1 MALWLDSL
9 RRVRPVIFRRRPLCL
24 LVAALS
30 LFVAPAWANNGVE
43 QTSFGAR
50 SAGMG
55 GADYS
60 VASDTTAINSNPAGI
75 TQVNRKRMDA
85 GIGVILPDQHF
96 KNELNDT
103 DARHQAFPLPVFGY
117 VDDSHMGAWSYG
129 VGAYAQGGLGADL
142 SLRHDVFRYPNTG
155 ELQDQGFHSNLMY
168 LKLAAAVAYQVR
180 YNLSVGASVNAGYS
194 KLEMRLPFS
203 TSTEIMQGRPKLLGH
218 VFTFA
223 QLFRSP
229 LLLNM
234 KQATANID
242 LHDADTWGYGYK
254 LGVLYDYNENLTLG
268 LAYTSEST
276 LKFKGKTDLDFKA
289 QVQRA
294 FPDFQ
299 QYFSPEFGR
308 FYNRIFNNVVRY
320 GTGLDP
326 QGDLSASYDTELEL
340 VYPRKFGGG
349 GAWRPTEKL
358 LLAADVTW
366 INWKNSFDAMR
377 IRLSNGSNEAVNRMT
392 GGKSLSINVPMN
404 WKDQWIFAIGAEYF
418 LNAAW
423 TVRAGFNHAQN
434 PVPEDTVIPIFPA
447 ITETHATLGV
457 GYRWENFELDGAWEH
472 GFRKSVKT
480 KVSKVANEY
489 NGSRNS
495 LTLDSFF
502 VTGSW
507 FY

>member
-1 MALWLDSL
+1 
-9 RRVRPVIFRRRPLCL
+9 VVL
-24 LVAALS
+24 L

-60 VASDTTAINSNPAGI
+60 VASDTTAMNSNPAGI
-75 TQVNRKRMDA
+75 TQVNRKRMDV
-85 GIGVILPDQHF
+85 GIGAILPDQHF
-96 KNELNDT
+96 KNELNDR
-103 DARHQAFPLPVFGY
+103 DARHQVFPNPVFGY
-117 VDDSHMGAWSYG
+117 VDDSSLGPWSYG

-142 SLRHDVFRYPNTG
+142 TLKHDVFRDPNTG
-155 ELQDQGFHSNLMY
+155 ELRDQEFHSNLIY

-180 YNLSVGASVNAGYS
+180 YNLAVGASVNAGYS

-203 TSTEIMQGRPKLLGH
+203 TSTNIMQGRPKLLGH
-218 VFTFA
+218 AFTFA

-242 LHDADTWGYGYK
+242 LQDADTWGYGYK
-254 LGVLYDYNENLTLG
+254 LGILYDYNENLTLG

-276 LKFKGKTDLDFKA
+276 LKYKGKTSLDFKA

-294 FPDFQ
+294 FPNFQ
-299 QYFSPEFGR
+299 QYFSPQFGR
-308 FYNRIFNNVVRY
+308 FYNRIFNGLVKY

-349 GAWRPTEKL
+349 GAWRPTERL
-358 LLAADVTW
+358 LLAADLTW
-366 INWKNSFDAMR
+366 INWKNSFHTMR
-377 IRLSNGSNEAVNRMT
+377 IKLTNGNNKAVNRMT
-392 GGKSLSINVPMN
+392 GSNSLSINVPLN
-404 WKDQWIFAIGAEYF
+404 WRDQWIVAVGAEYF
-418 LNAAW
+418 LTPAW
-423 TVRAGFNHAQN
+423 TLRAGLNHARN

-472 GFRKSVKT
+472 GFHKSIKT

-502 VTGSW
+502 MAFVTAACGHPLP
-507 FY
+507 

>member
-1 MALWLDSL
+1 MISRHRL
-9 RRVRPVIFRRRPLCL
+9 LCL
-24 LVAALS
+24 LVAALPLVS
-30 LFVAPAWANNGVE
+30 APVWANNGVE

-60 VASDTTAINSNPAGI
+60 VASDTTAMNSNPAGI
-75 TQVNRKRMDA
+75 TQVNRKRMDV
-85 GIGVILPDQHF
+85 GIGVILPNQHF
-96 KNELNDT
+96 RNELNDT

-117 VDDSHMGAWSYG
+117 VDDSSLGPWSYG

-142 SLRHDVFRYPNTG
+142 SLKHDVFRDPVTG
-155 ELQDQGFHSNLMY
+155 EPENQGFHSNLIY
-168 LKLAAAVAYQVR
+168 LKLAAAVAYQVL
-180 YNLSVGASVNAGYS
+180 YNLSVGVSVNAGYS

-203 TSTEIMQGRPKLLGH
+203 TSTKIMQGRPKLLGH
-218 VFTFA
+218 AFTFS

-234 KQATANID
+234 EQATANID
-242 LHDADTWGYGYK
+242 LQDADTWGYGYK
-254 LGVLYDYNENLTLG
+254 LGILYDYNENLTLG
-268 LAYTSEST
+268 LAYTSESI
-276 LKFKGKTDLDFKA
+276 LRFKGKTELDFKA

-299 QYFSPEFGR
+299 KFFSPDFGR
-308 FYNRIFNNVVRY
+308 FYNRVFNAVVRY

-326 QGDLSASYDTELEL
+326 QGDLRASYDTELKL

-358 LLAADVTW
+358 LLAADITW
-366 INWKNSFDAMR
+366 INWKDSFDAMR
-377 IRLSNGSNEAVNRMT
+377 IKLSHGTNDAVNRMT
-392 GGKSLSINVPMN
+392 GGDSLSITVPLN
-404 WKDQWIFAIGAEYF
+404 WRDQWIFAIGAEYF
-418 LNAAW
+418 LTPSW
-423 TVRAGFNHAQN
+423 TLRVGLNHARN

-489 NGSRNS
+489 NNSRNS

>member
-1 MALWLDSL
+1 VIA
-9 RRVRPVIFRRRPLCL
+9 RRLLFG
-24 LVAALS
+24 LVAS
-30 LFVAPAWANNGVE
+30 LLPLVATFGWANNGVE

-60 VASDTTAINSNPAGI
+60 VASDTTAMNSNPAGI
-75 TQVNRKRMDA
+75 TQVNRKRLDA
-85 GIGVILPDQHF
+85 GLGVILPDQHF
-96 KNELNDT
+96 KNELNDS
-103 DARHQAFPLPVFGY
+103 DARHQAFPLPVMGY
-117 VDDSHMGAWSYG
+117 VDDSHLGPWSYG

-142 SLRHDVFRYPNTG
+142 SLRHEVFRDRDTG
-155 ELQDQGFHSNLMY
+155 ELRDQKFHSNLIY
-168 LKLAAAVAYQVR
+168 LKLATAVAYQVR
-180 YNLSVGASVNAGYS
+180 YNLSLGASVNAGYS
-194 KLEMRLPFS
+194 KLEMALPFS
-203 TSTEIMQGRPKLLGH
+203 TSTAIMQGRPKLLGH
-218 VFTFA
+218 AFTFA

-242 LHDADTWGYGYK
+242 LQDADTWGYGYK
-254 LGVLYDYNENLTLG
+254 LGMLYDYNENLTLG
-268 LAYTSEST
+268 LAYTSDST
-276 LKFKGKTDLDFKA
+276 LKFKGKTELDFNS
-289 QVQRA
+289 QVQTA
-294 FPDFQ
+294 FPDFTS
-299 QYFSPEFGR
+299 YFSPDFGR
-308 FYNRIFNNVVRY
+308 FYNRIFNTVVRY

-326 QGDLSASYDTELEL
+326 QGDLHASYDTELEL

-366 INWKNSFDAMR
+366 INWKDSFDAMR
-377 IRLSNGSNEAVNRMT
+377 IELTHGSNGAVNRMT
-392 GGKSLSINVPMN
+392 GSNHLSIAVPMN
-404 WKDQWIFAIGAEYF
+404 WRDQWIFAIGAEYF
-418 LNAAW
+418 LSPVW
-423 TVRAGFNHAQN
+423 TLRAGLNHAQN

-447 ITETHATLGV
+447 ITETHATFGL

-472 GFRKSVKT
+472 GFRKSIT
-480 KVSKVANEY
+480 TAVSKVATEY
-489 NGSRNS
+489 NDSKNS